1 MIKIVAVGLL
11 GAFLSILLRPH
22 RSDLAMLCGMATGAI
37 VLLMVMDEAT
47 SLLAYLAQI
56 SDRFAVDPTMFS
68 TMLKVTGIAYIAE
81 FGVQACKDAGESAI
95 ASKVEL
101 GAKILI
107 LSLCVPVV
115 MDLLELLASIL
126 P

>member
-1 MIKIVAVGLL
+1 
-11 GAFLSILLRPH
+11 
-22 RSDLAMLCGMATGAI
+22 
-37 VLLMVMDEAT
+37 
-47 SLLAYLAQI
+47 
-56 SDRFAVDPTMFS
+56 MFS

-81 FGVQACKDAGESAI
+81 FGVQACKDAGENAI

-115 MDLLELLASIL
+115 MNLLELLASIL